1 MKTTDSARQDSKAEV
16 TPSLAERVRE
26 IYLERRDATI
36 EVGHDRGTETFFF
49 RAGELF
55 LDRDHDLAAQLTPML
70 AELADGERPASHAG
84 LQGVVETLARQTA
97 AYIEPQVEVR
107 TEGMFAELIGPLPT
121 VTFVAELAVHGR
133 YEDDL
138 LTLLGGAHLKLRSYN
153 DTPALEQLPSLQPE
167 MAQMLANCERPST
180 ATDLLRATGS
190 QRLRY
195 LRGLVRLWAIGLVG
209 PTDVVDTRGEKLVTG
224 RVLQTFSERV
234 AALLEDD
241 PIVLGTDEHRNRL
254 ADLMAHL
261 GEVDHYELLGLTPRS
276 DNSELSKAYND
287 LARLVHPSHASRLGL
302 AGKEEAIS
310 VLFERATEAYLTLS
324 DPMRR
329 ASYNTVSG
337 IQVGPVVGDEKRR
350 LEKQTLAKQ
359 NYRRAT
365 RYLEQMDY
373 SMAVD
378 LLKEAVRMD
387 PQPEYYVRLGVAQSK
402 NPNWQRHA
410 LDSFE
415 AAVELKPDDAG
426 VRTAFGAVLEHMERF
441 DEARTQYE
449 AAVENMPDHVVA
461 REALERLGG
470 GQGIT
475 GSKTSGNFR
484 SLFRPAK
491 E

>member
-1 MKTTDSARQDSKAEV
+1 MKTTGISRQDSRADE
-16 TPSLAERVRE
+16 TPSLAESVRE

-36 EVGHDRGTETFFF
+36 EVGHDRGTETLFF
-49 RAGELF
+49 RAGELL
-55 LDRDHDLAAQLTPML
+55 LDRDHDLAAQLSPML
-70 AELADGERPASHAG
+70 AEISDGERSASHAG
-84 LQGVVETLARQTA
+84 LQKVVEGLARQTA
-97 AYIEPQVEVR
+97 SYIEPQIEVR
-107 TEGMFAELIGPLPT
+107 TDGMFAELIGPLPT

-138 LTLLGGAHLKLRSYN
+138 LGLLGGPHLKLRSYN
-153 DTPALEQLPSLQPE
+153 DTPALQQLPSLQPE
-167 MAQMLANCERPST
+167 MAQMLASCERPST

-190 QRLRY
+190 QRLLY

-209 PTDVVDTRGEKLVTG
+209 PANVVDARGEKLVTG
-224 RVLQTFSERV
+224 RVLRTFSERV
-234 AALLEDD
+234 AALLQDD
-241 PIVLGTDEHRNRL
+241 PIVLDTEQHRNRL

-261 GEVDHYELLGLTPRS
+261 GELDHYELLGLTPRS

-287 LARLVHPSHASRLGL
+287 LARLVHPSHASQLGL
-302 AGKEEAIS
+302 AGKEEAIN

-337 IQVGPVVGDEKRR
+337 IQVAPVVGDEKRR
-350 LEKQTLAKQ
+350 QEKQQLARQ

-373 SMAVD
+373 SLAID

-387 PQPEYYVRLGVAQSK
+387 PQPEYHVRLGVAQSK
-402 NPNWQRHA
+402 NPNWQHHA
-410 LDSFE
+410 LASFQ

-426 VRTAFGAVLEHMERF
+426 VRTAFGAVLENMERF
-441 DEARTQYE
+441 DEARAQYE
-449 AAVENMPDHVVA
+449 AAIEHMPDHVVA

-470 GQGIT
+470 GGGLT

-484 SLFRPAK
+484 SLFRPGK
-491 E
+491 D